1 MSAIVGVMRLQD
13 FCMNINED
21 LRGSIV
27 TFFFCLL
34 LSDTLS
40 GAGDRERRDV
50 SVAATHTQKP
60 R

>member
-27 TFFFCLL
+27 TFFCLL
-34 LSDTLS
+34 LSDTYNQEL
-40 GAGDRERRDV
+40 GTGKGEMCL
-50 SVAATHTQKP
+50 
-60 R
+60 

>member
-27 TFFFCLL
+27 TFLFVCCSLTHYQELGTGKGEMCL
-34 LSDTLS
+34 
-40 GAGDRERRDV
+40 
-50 SVAATHTQKP
+50 
-60 R
+60 

>member
-27 TFFFCLL
+27 TFFL
-34 LSDTLS
+34 
-40 GAGDRERRDV
+40 
-50 SVAATHTQKP
+50 SVAL
-60 R
+60 

>member
-34 LSDTLS
+34 LSDTYNQEL
-40 GAGDRERRDV
+40 GTGKGEMCL
-50 SVAATHTQKP
+50 
-60 R
+60 